1 MGKTSKGNDEMEWL
15 TLFIYILI
23 IFFNIFFDKFI
34 PYANYTDELIC
45 LLFMT
50 IAIVYI
56 CKDKGKV
63 AVNKEQKNSI
73 LCILLVLFIGIV
85 GNVMYGYMPSVSVI
99 GRDIIGTFKFFI
111 IYLVGRRIIVKN
123 NIRLNSKK
131 IISTAKII
139 ITVIFVFGIVNLL
152 VNTGIADE
160 VRYGLRSYKF
170 IYSHYTYL
178 VYNEVLLYSILAT
191 EDKRNAVFKIM
202 SLLSI
207 AATFRTKGFI
217 TIAFILAYYLLN
229 FAKKKRISFK
239 DIFKP
244 VYIAPIGIVCFFI
257 SKSKIQQYLSWGA
270 SQSIRV
276 GVHSVGLKIAND
288 HLPFGTGFGTF
299 GTNISYKNQSQL
311 YNIYNSL
318 NYSHLMNY
326 GYATMSDV
334 YWPSIYVQFG
344 YIGMIVYVIL
354 IIQICKDLLNN
365 AMLNNRCKF
374 SILLIL
380 FYMVSA
386 SLSEATF
393 SNESGAF
400 SAVVIL
406 IIVAISRKNALIKC
420 DCKDNEGINCG

>member
-1 MGKTSKGNDEMEWL
+1 MGETSKGNDEMEWL

-45 LLFMT
+45 LLFMA

-85 GNVMYGYMPSVSVI
+85 GNVMYRYMPSVSVI

-111 IYLVGRRIIVKN
+111 IYLVGRRIIVK
-123 NIRLNSKK
+123 
-131 IISTAKII
+131 
-139 ITVIFVFGIVNLL
+139 
-152 VNTGIADE
+152 TGIADE

-288 HLPFGTGFGTF
+288 HFPFGTGFGTF

-365 AMLNNRCKF
+365 AMLNNSCKF

>member
-45 LLFMT
+45 LLFMA

-288 HLPFGTGFGTF
+288 HFPFGTGFGTF
-299 GTNISYKNQSQL
+299 GNQSQL

>member
-1 MGKTSKGNDEMEWL
+1 MAFSLNAT
-15 TLFIYILI
+15 F
-23 IFFNIFFDKFI
+23 FFNIFFDKFI

-45 LLFMT
+45 LLFMA

-73 LCILLVLFIGIV
+73 LCIGIV

-288 HLPFGTGFGTF
+288 HFPFGTGFGTF

>member
-1 MGKTSKGNDEMEWL
+1 MEWL
-15 TLFIYILI
+15 ALFIFILI
-23 IFFNIFFDKFI
+23 ILYNNLFDKFI
-34 PYANYTDELIC
+34 PYASYTDELIC
-45 LLFMT
+45 LLFMA

-63 AVNKEQKNSI
+63 TVNKEQKNSI

-99 GRDIIGTFKFFI
+99 GRDIIGTFKFYI
-111 IYLVGRRIIVKN
+111 IYLVGRKIIVKN
-123 NIRLNSKK
+123 NIQLNSKI

-139 ITVIFVFGIVNLL
+139 ITVIFAFGIVNLL
-152 VNTGIADE
+152 VNTGTAYE
-160 VRYGLRSYKF
+160 VRYGLKSYKF

-207 AATFRTKGFI
+207 ATTLRTKGFI
-217 TIAFILAYYLLN
+217 TIAFILAFYLLN

-244 VYIAPIGIVCFFI
+244 VYIVPIVIVVILI

-288 HLPFGTGFGTF
+288 HFPFGTGFGTF

-318 NYSHLMNY
+318 NYFHLMNY

-344 YIGMIVYVIL
+344 YIGMVVYVH
-354 IIQICKDLLNN
+354 
-365 AMLNNRCKF
+365 
-374 SILLIL
+374 
-380 FYMVSA
+380 
-386 SLSEATF
+386 LSTTL
-393 SNESGAF
+393 
-400 SAVVIL
+400 VTYLV
-406 IIVAISRKNALIKC
+406 R
-420 DCKDNEGINCG
+420 

>member
-1 MGKTSKGNDEMEWL
+1 MEWL

-45 LLFMT
+45 LLFMA

-99 GRDIIGTFKFFI
+99 GRDKFFI

-288 HLPFGTGFGTF
+288 HFPFGTGFGTF

>member
-1 MGKTSKGNDEMEWL
+1 MEWL

-23 IFFNIFFDKFI
+23 IFFNNFFDKFI
-34 PYANYTDELIC
+34 PYASYTDELIC
-45 LLFMT
+45 LLFMA

-207 AATFRTKGFI
+207 AATLRTKGFI

-244 VYIAPIGIVCFFI
+244 VYIAPIGIVGFFI

-288 HLPFGTGFGTF
+288 HFPFGTGFGTF

-380 FYMVSA
+380 YYMVSA

>member
-45 LLFMT
+45 LLFMA

-111 IYLVGRRIIVKN
+111 IYLVV
-123 NIRLNSKK
+123 
-131 IISTAKII
+131 ISTAKII
-139 ITVIFVFGIVNLL
+139 ITVIFVFGTVNLL

-244 VYIAPIGIVCFFI
+244 VYIAPIGIVSFFI

-288 HLPFGTGFGTF
+288 HFPFGTGFGTF

>member
-1 MGKTSKGNDEMEWL
+1 
-15 TLFIYILI
+15 
-23 IFFNIFFDKFI
+23 
-34 PYANYTDELIC
+34 
-45 LLFMT
+45 
-50 IAIVYI
+50 
-56 CKDKGKV
+56 
-63 AVNKEQKNSI
+63 
-73 LCILLVLFIGIV
+73 
-85 GNVMYGYMPSVSVI
+85 MYGYMPSVSVI

-111 IYLVGRRIIVKN
+111 IYLVGIRIIVKN

-288 HLPFGTGFGTF
+288 HFPFGTGFGTF